1 MNGTPLREGSITT
14 CEPTSFALLFEAL
27 PTVLRNRRPD
37 LGRGS
42 TSSPPLR
49 WEGLQE
55 VTPCMRPTP
64 GMSEWE
70 SAGSDGKRG
79 SVWLADRQKQC
90 PSSAYF
96 IPPGSELQGSA
107 SGSWEEI
114 HSSKEWLGRG
124 GEENVV
130 LIQLWNT
137 TCDFERTEKNINS
150 DAKANFQMAHQNSFF
165 LSFILL
171 TSQGRYIL

>member
-1 MNGTPLREGSITT
+1 MPI
-14 CEPTSFALLFEAL
+14 
-27 PTVLRNRRPD
+27 VLRNKCPD
-37 LGRGS
+37 LGGGS

-49 WEGLQE
+49 REGLQE

-70 SAGSDGKRG
+70 SAGSDGNTRKSLTSR
-79 SVWLADRQKQC
+79 RQKQR
-90 PSSAYF
+90 PSSIYF

-107 SGSWEEI
+107 SGSWEET
-114 HSSKEWLGRG
+114 HSYKYGLVWG

-165 LSFILL
+165 FLSFILL